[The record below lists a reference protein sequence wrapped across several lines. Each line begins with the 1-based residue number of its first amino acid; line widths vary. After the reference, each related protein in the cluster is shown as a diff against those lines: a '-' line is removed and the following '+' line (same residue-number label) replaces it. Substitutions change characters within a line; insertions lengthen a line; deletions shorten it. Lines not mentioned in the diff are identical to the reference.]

1 MTNNNNTKRKSTNTS
16 SKSHCFTIV
25 PEIPL
30 LERTILPCKSKPM
43 NSSGLKIKMESVG
56 IHPMEDDDLAMC
68 PARIRPSWPKKI
80 IPWWEPIEPNEK
92 PPHSYSTLIAH
103 AIFSSKDGRLTLS
116 DIYAWIAKAYPSFS
130 VGNGGWQNSI
140 RHNLSLNK
148 KWFYKIDR
156 RPTQKNPGKGCYWT
170 LVAGIEHIFIENL
183 THETGHS
190 RRHHD
195 IGLTTE
201 LSIGQRRGACFYYQ
215 RATVPDR
222 TPSAPTTDNN
232 VVRKSLSTPLYTT
245 FRMIDMNEK
254 SARLRQRPR
263 RRSSVPTDDSD
274 NDSGIDINISSSEK
288 SSLQKRRRTSS
299 IKETCLSSP
308 PTPHLQYASNS
319 MVNSASPNLETNTW
333 VEPLYNNN
341 DHQWSPA
348 TTSVENIWSNVP
360 TVPSQEVK
368 KRQPITINLEEQDLA
383 LKYFQFDHDEIDFLA
398 PPLMPTTFS
407 NDLYYN
413 NLYPPSSSVTY
424 NPNFLSLS
432 SPLLNNQFV
441 SMQDILY
448 F

>member
-1 MTNNNNTKRKSTNTS
+1 MPKNNNVKRKITYAE
-16 SKSHCFTIV
+16 SHCFTMV
-25 PEIPL
+25 PEVPL
-30 LERTILPCKSKPM
+30 LERTILPCKSKAM
-43 NSSGLKIKMESVG
+43 TSSGLKIKIESVG
-56 IHPMEDDDLAMC
+56 VHPMEDDDLAMC
-68 PARIRPSWPKKI
+68 PSRTRPSWPKKI
-80 IPWWEPIEPNEK
+80 IPWWEPIEANEK

-170 LVAGIEHIFIENL
+170 LVAGMEHIFIENL

-201 LSIGQRRGACFYYQ
+201 LSIGQRRGACFYYN
-215 RATVPDR
+215 RVAAPDM
-222 TPSAPTTDNN
+222 TPSAPASDNN

-254 SARLRQRPR
+254 SARLRQITR
-263 RRSSVPTDDSD
+263 RRSSLPTDDSD
-274 NDSGIDINISSSEK
+274 NDSGIDINISSTKK
-288 SSLQKRRRTSS
+288 STSQKRRRTSS
-299 IKETCLSSP
+299 INETCLSSP
-308 PTPHLQYASNS
+308 PTPQLQYASNS

-333 VEPLYNNN
+333 VEPLYN
-341 DHQWSPA
+341 DHPWSPA
-348 TTSVENIWSNVP
+348 AISVENIWSNVP

-368 KRQPITINLEEQDLA
+368 KRQPITINLEEQEI
-383 LKYFQFDHDEIDFLA
+383 KYFQFDHDEIDFLA
-398 PPLMPTTFS
+398 SPLMPTTFS

-413 NLYPPSSSVTY
+413 NLYPPSSNLTY
-424 NPNFLSLS
+424 NPNLLSLS